1 MILWDKMLG
10 FCEISTHPAFL
21 HPRRTIAMAPKPL
34 ALETELYRFRDKLLD
49 SSLRNPLLNYRISQR
64 KTVEIAPVSVDA
76 AYDRLVNASNWLRLL
91 PESTKTTIASVKQP
105 PRKEAMEP
113 PPILDNTLTTV
124 CSEEKF
130 EGQLRGMQRDA
141 KTSIEETGI
150 NYLHLAVGFLHWS
163 ETNNEESDF
172 RRAPLILIPIQLE
185 QTISPRGG
193 LDYKIQ
199 WNEDEIQSN
208 ASLRKKLESDFA
220 IKLPD
225 YDESIAPSEY
235 LQEVRKSIA
244 AKSAWQVDESMFH
257 KLSMFVDLDP
267 KLWAESSAISESS
280 LASRLISGNDS
291 TGGSGLYAPDYQIDE
306 HPIAQNIELP
316 LDADSSQISALA
328 DIAAGK
334 SLVIEGPPGT
344 GKSQTIANAI
354 SHAMEQGKTILFVA
368 EKLAALEVVHKRLA
382 QAGLADF
389 CLELHGHAVSPK
401 KIYESLGERLARQS
415 DIQPQTSRDRS
426 HHESY
431 RAKLYSYL
439 KASSKRIGPYDEPLY
454 DLFWRVVQL
463 RQREIPLLR
472 NIDVDCNLDQPRFE
486 EAVQSLQAF
495 SKASSQ
501 YDLPKQSAWWGFFPK
516 DLTPAESDRIIDLL
530 PSLRQAATEL
540 EQCFTSISTVLGES
554 KQSTATFLGG
564 CSAKKLEPS
573 LTNPPA
579 KPTLGFQSLINQE
592 IQTQAINIQQLVN
605 DSKQADGILKQHL
618 DPSNHSYEHATV
630 RFAGLNEHYWQ
641 SLPKDA
647 ELWKLAELRAWIS
660 QIESLF
666 ARLYETIG
674 KLTTFG
680 FPAPQHLEDLERN
693 IGFVHLTQHSV
704 VQGVDHFQMD
714 WFSDSTRKLLSEAK
728 SKTEELLKRREEI
741 NEYFHIPSAP
751 DSDRLLFLIKQ
762 YRTHGNSWLRWFSGE
777 YRTVVK
783 QLRQFA
789 TFPKGTTFTKT
800 LAMLESLYSF
810 DKDLK
815 ALENNATLQK
825 LFGQRF
831 QGLET
836 DWNSIGL
843 LCDWVSTAKKMG
855 IDHRRANEL
864 LAVRD
869 ELVQQFSVREVKQT
883 ILAIDTEFKGQW
895 AKQLQFGEN
904 WHRTVRLSE
913 RVKSL
918 NDLKNSLQDIE
929 QSASYLKLGTNS
941 KFDAL
946 IRCVVAAKR
955 LEAMGKEIHRIE
967 QTPESTEYRLLHEA
981 RAGKVDYQKL
991 SDWLGSLR
999 KAGIPASVYAAMD
1012 KIGSESVCSELLNTL
1027 KRFEQTEKD
1036 WNTTRLSITSSSVVE
1051 PSWMSFR
1058 NSQGSPSVSLLA
1070 DVQKLAAE
1078 ASRLPAWLSF
1088 CRTMERCKRA
1098 GVDGFAMAAATDQV
1112 DESQLSDAYQ
1122 LALFNRLA
1130 EVELHSNEIGFHFT
1144 TTEMDDIR
1152 NNFQKL
1158 DRLRIQGK
1166 QTEIAQRVLQRQAPE
1181 GNSRG
1186 RVGEYTEMGLVRHE
1200 IGKKSRHCKTREL
1213 MARAGRAV
1221 QALKPCFLMSPL
1233 SLARYLPAA
1242 TMEFDMVIMDE
1253 ASQIKP
1259 EDAIGAILRAKQLVV
1274 VGDPKQL
1281 PPTSFFDQTDDEID
1295 DEDATQFDNAESV
1308 LEVAQRS
1315 FQPYRR
1321 LRWHYRSQHEN
1332 LIQFSNVKFYDEDL
1346 VVFPSPCD
1354 TLGGLGIVH
1363 HQVTDATCIKGE
1375 NLREAQRI
1383 VERIIEH
1390 AKQRTGESL
1399 GVAAFNQ
1406 KQSELID
1413 GLVAKACSSDPEFA
1427 SLYAQMREGDDGFF
1441 VKNLENI
1448 QGDERDV
1455 IFISYTYGRDPSSGK
1470 VFQRFGP
1477 INSGMGWR
1485 RLNVMVTRSRKRME
1499 IFSSLLPSDI
1509 HGGPDKSR
1517 GVNAYRDFLEYAMNG
1532 MMRETGS
1539 ESGREPGSP
1548 FEESVARVVES
1559 AGLEAVF
1566 QVGVAGY
1573 YIDIGVRR
1581 RAGDRS
1587 YLLGIECDGATYHSS
1602 KSARDRDRLR
1612 EEIIKGRGW
1621 NLHRIWSTDWFLN
1634 QKAEEERLI
1643 CKLREVIG

>member
-1 MILWDKMLG
+1 
-10 FCEISTHPAFL
+10 
-21 HPRRTIAMAPKPL
+21 MAPKPL
-34 ALETELYRFRDKLLD
+34 AIETELFRFRDKLLD
-49 SSLRNPLLNYRISQR
+49 SSLRNPLLNYKVSKR
-64 KTVEIAPVSVDA
+64 KTVEIAPVSPDDA
-76 AYDRLVNASNWLRLL
+76 YERLVSSSNWLRLL
-91 PESTKTTIASVKQP
+91 PESTKKSIDSAKQTPGKDDIELQPIA
-105 PRKEAMEP
+105 
-113 PPILDNTLTTV
+113 DNALNTV
-124 CSEEKF
+124 CSPEKF
-130 EGQLRGMQRDA
+130 EGLLRGILRDA

-150 NYLHLAVGFLHWS
+150 NYLHLALGFLHWS
-163 ETNNEESDF
+163 ETNNDESEL

-193 LDYKIQ
+193 LDYKIL

-220 IKLPD
+220 IRLPD
-225 YDESIAPSEY
+225 YDESIPPSDY
-235 LQEVRKSIA
+235 FLEVRRSISARA
-244 AKSAWQVDESMFH
+244 AWYVDESVLLGFFSFH

-267 KLWAESSAISESS
+267 KLWTESNAISDSS

-291 TGGSGLYAPDYQIDE
+291 SGESGLYAPDYQIDE

-354 SHAMEQGKTILFVA
+354 SHAMEQGKTVLFVA

-401 KIYESLGERLARQS
+401 KIYESLGERLARQTDS
-415 DIQPQTSRDRS
+415 KPQSSRDRS

-431 RAKLYSYL
+431 RAKLYAYL
-439 KASSKRIGPYDEPLY
+439 KASSKTVGPFEEPLY
-454 DLFWRVVQL
+454 DLFWRVVRL
-463 RQREIPLLR
+463 RQRDVPLLR
-472 NIDVDCNLDQPRFE
+472 NIDVDCNLDQPRFD

-495 SKASSQ
+495 STASSQ

-530 PSLRQAATEL
+530 PKLQQAASEL
-540 EQCFTSISTVLGES
+540 EECFENISTVLGES
-554 KQSTATFLGG
+554 RPSVATFLGG
-564 CSAKKLEPS
+564 CSSKKLEPS
-573 LTNPPA
+573 LTNPPI
-579 KPTLGFQSLINQE
+579 KPILGFQSLINRE
-592 IQTQAINIQQLVN
+592 IQTKAITIQQLVH

-618 DPSNHSYEHATV
+618 DPSNHSLDQSVA
-630 RFAGLNEHYWQ
+630 RFARLNDKHWQ
-641 SLPKDA
+641 FLPHDS
-647 ELWKLAELRAWIS
+647 ELWKLAELAAWIS

-666 ARLYETIG
+666 AKLYETIS
-674 KLTTFG
+674 KLTSFG
-680 FPAPQHLEDLERN
+680 FPDPQHLEELERN
-693 IGFVHLTQHSV
+693 LGFVHLTQHSV
-704 VQGVDHFQMD
+704 VQGVDHLPMD

-728 SKTEELLKRREEI
+728 AKTEELLRRKNEI
-741 NEYFHIPSAP
+741 NDYFHMPSAP
-751 DSDRLLFLIKQ
+751 DPDRLLFLIKQ
-762 YRTHGNSWLRWFSGE
+762 FRTHGNSWFRWFSGE
-777 YRTVVK
+777 YRSVVK
-783 QLRQFA
+783 ELRQFA
-789 TFPKGTTFTKT
+789 TFPKGTTYAKT
-800 LAMLESLYSF
+800 LGILESLHSF
-810 DKDLK
+810 DKDLR
-815 ALENNATLQK
+815 ALENNSTLQK
-825 LFGQRF
+825 VLGQRF
-831 QGLET
+831 QGLDT
-836 DWNSIGL
+836 DWKSVSL
-843 LCDWVSTAKKMG
+843 LCDWVATAKKMG
-855 IDHRRANEL
+855 IDHKRANQL

-869 ELVQQFSVREVKQT
+869 ELVQQFPVKEIKQT
-883 ILAIDTEFKGQW
+883 ILAIDTEFKSDW

-904 WHRTVRLSE
+904 WHRTVRFSE

-918 NDLKNSLQDIE
+918 DDLKKSLQDIE
-929 QSASYLKLGTNS
+929 QSASYLKLGTS
-941 KFDAL
+941 SRFDSL
-946 IRCVVAAKR
+946 IQCVVAAKQIDKIGR
-955 LEAMGKEIHRIE
+955 EINRIK
-967 QTPESTEYRLLHEA
+967 QTPDSVEYKLLEEA
-981 RAGKVDYQKL
+981 QTGSIDYQKL
-991 SDWLGSLR
+991 MDWLSSLR
-999 KAGIPASVYAAMD
+999 KAGAPTSVYAAMD
-1012 KIGSESVCSELLNTL
+1012 KLGSESVCGELLSILN
-1027 KRFEQTEKD
+1027 RFEKAEQD
-1036 WNTTRLSITSSSVVE
+1036 WNTNRHLITSSAVVD
-1051 PSWMSFR
+1051 SGWMSFR
-1058 NSQGSPSVSLLA
+1058 DSQNAPSVTLLRS
-1070 DVQKLAAE
+1070 VQQLTSE
-1078 ASRLPAWLSF
+1078 SSRLPAWLSF

-1098 GVDGFAMAAATDQV
+1098 GVGDFALAAATDQV

-1130 EVELHSNEIGFHFT
+1130 EIELHSNEIGFHFT
-1144 TTEMDDIR
+1144 TTEMEDIR
-1152 NNFQKL
+1152 KNFQKL

-1166 QTEIAQRVLQRQAPE
+1166 QSEIAMKVRQRQAPE

-1186 RVGEYTEMGLVRHE
+1186 RVGEYTEMGLIRHE
-1200 IGKKSRHCKTREL
+1200 IGKKSRHCKTRDL
-1213 MARAGRAV
+1213 MNRAGRAV

-1321 LRWHYRSQHEN
+1321 LRWHYRSQHES

-1354 TLGGLGIVH
+1354 TLGGLGVVH
-1363 HQVTDATCIKGE
+1363 HQVPDATCVKGE

-1390 AKQRTGESL
+1390 AKQQTGESL

-1406 KQSELID
+1406 KQSDLID
-1413 GLVAKACSSDPEFA
+1413 ALVAKACSSDPEFA
-1427 SLYAQMREGDDGFF
+1427 NLYAQMREGDDGFF

-1477 INSGMGWR
+1477 INSAMGWR
-1485 RLNVMVTRSRKRME
+1485 RLNVMVTRARKRME
-1499 IFSSLLPSDI
+1499 VFSSLLPSDI

-1532 MMRETGS
+1532 MMREIGS

-1581 RAGDRS
+1581 RDGDRS

-1643 CKLREVIG
+1643 RRLREALG

>member
-1 MILWDKMLG
+1 
-10 FCEISTHPAFL
+10 
-21 HPRRTIAMAPKPL
+21 MAQKPL
-34 ALETELYRFRDKLLD
+34 ALETELLRFRDKLLD
-49 SSLRNPLLNYRISQR
+49 SSLRNPLLNYRVSKR
-64 KTVEIAPVSVDA
+64 KTVEIAPVSADDAYKRLVDA
-76 AYDRLVNASNWLRLL
+76 STWLRLV
-91 PESTKTTIASVKQP
+91 PETTKNRRDLAKQP
-105 PRKEAMEP
+105 TGAELVER
-113 PPILDNTLTTV
+113 PPILDNTLHTE

-130 EGQLRGMQRDA
+130 EGLLRGMQRDA

-163 ETNNEESDF
+163 ETNNDESEL

-185 QTISPRGG
+185 QTISARGG
-193 LDYKIQ
+193 LDYKIL

-208 ASLRKKLESDFA
+208 ASLRKKLESDFS

-225 YDESIAPSEY
+225 YEESTYPSDY
-235 LQEVRKSIA
+235 FQQVRNSIA
-244 AKSAWQVDESMFH
+244 ARPSWRVDESMLLGFFSFH

-267 KLWAESSAISESS
+267 KLWSESNAINELS
-280 LASRLISGNDS
+280 LASRLISGNES

-354 SHAMEQGKTILFVA
+354 SHAMEQGKTVLFVA

-401 KIYESLGERLARQS
+401 KIYESLGDRLARQS
-415 DIQPQTSRDRS
+415 DIQPQSSRDRS
-426 HHESY
+426 HQDSY
-431 RAKLYSYL
+431 RVKLHAYL
-439 KASSKRIGPYDEPLY
+439 KASSKRIGPYEEPLY
-454 DLFWRVVQL
+454 DLFWRVVRL
-463 RQREIPLLR
+463 RQRDVPMLREIE
-472 NIDVDCNLDQPRFE
+472 VDCNLDQPQFH
-486 EAVQSLQAF
+486 EAVQSLEAF

-501 YDLPKQSAWWGFFPK
+501 YELPKQSAWWGFFPK
-516 DLTPAESDRIIDLL
+516 DLTPAESDRILNLL
-530 PSLRQAATEL
+530 PKLQQAATAL
-540 EQCFTSISTVLGES
+540 EQCFTNISKVLGES
-554 KQSTATFLGG
+554 RQTTAAFFRE
-564 CSAKKLEPS
+564 CSSKKLES
-573 LTNPPA
+573 TLTNPPP
-579 KPTLGFQSLINQE
+579 KPILGFQSLMNLE
-592 IQTQAINIQQLVN
+592 IQTQAIRIQQLVN
-605 DSKQADGILKQHL
+605 DADQADRILKQQL
-618 DPSNHSYEHATV
+618 DTSEHSFERSLA
-630 RFAGLNEHYWQ
+630 RFAGLNDQHWQ

-647 ELWKLAELRAWIS
+647 ELWKLSEIAAWIS

-666 ARLYETIG
+666 AKLYETIG
-674 KLTTFG
+674 KLRSYG
-680 FPAPQHLEDLERN
+680 FADPQHLEDLERN
-693 IGFVHLTQHSV
+693 LAIVHLTQHSV
-704 VQGVDHFQMD
+704 LQGIQHLQME

-728 SKTEELLKRREEI
+728 SKTEELLRRRDEI
-741 NEYFHIPSAP
+741 NEYFHMPSAP
-751 DSDRLLFLIKQ
+751 DPDRLLFLIKQ
-762 YRTHGNSWLRWFSGE
+762 YRTHGNSWFRWFSGD
-777 YRTVVK
+777 YRTVAK
-783 QLRQFA
+783 ELRQFA
-789 TFPKGTTFTKT
+789 TFPKGTTYAKT
-800 LAMLESLYSF
+800 LAILESYYSF

-815 ALENNATLQK
+815 ALESNPTLQK
-825 LFGQRF
+825 ILGQRF
-831 QGLET
+831 QGLDT
-836 DWNSIGL
+836 DWKTIGL
-843 LCDWVSTAKKMG
+843 ICDWVATAKKMG

-869 ELVQQFSVREVKQT
+869 ELVQQFPIREIKQT
-883 ILAIDTEFKGQW
+883 ILSIDTEFKSQW
-895 AKQLQFGEN
+895 AKQLQFGEK

-913 RVKSL
+913 RVKIL
-918 NDLKNSLQDIE
+918 DDLRKSLQEIE
-929 QSASYLKLGTNS
+929 QSASYLKLGTS
-941 KFDAL
+941 CKFQEL
-946 IRCVVAAKR
+946 TECVAAAKQ
-955 LEAMGKEIHRIE
+955 LERIGRETQRIE
-967 QTPESTEYRLLHEA
+967 QTPDATEYQLLQEA
-981 RAGKVDYQKL
+981 QAGVVDYQKL
-991 SDWLGSLR
+991 MDWMNCFR
-999 KAGIPASVYAAMD
+999 KAGIPMSVYAAMD
-1012 KIGSESVCSELLNTL
+1012 KLGSELVCGELLSTL
-1027 KRFEQTEKD
+1027 KQYEQAEQG
-1036 WNTTRLSITSSSVVE
+1036 WNTTRDRITNSAVVE
-1051 PSWMSFR
+1051 PGWMSFR
-1058 NSQGSPSVSLLA
+1058 DSQGVPSENLLA
-1070 DVQKLAAE
+1070 EVQNLTSESK
-1078 ASRLPAWLSF
+1078 RLPAWLSF

-1112 DESQLSDAYQ
+1112 DESQLSDVYQ

-1130 EVELHSNEIGFHFT
+1130 EVELNSNEIGFRFT
-1144 TTEMDDIR
+1144 TNEMEDIR
-1152 NNFQKL
+1152 KNFQKF

-1166 QTEIAQRVLQRQAPE
+1166 QSEIAQKVLMRKAPE

-1186 RVGEYTEMGLVRHE
+1186 RVGEYTEMGLIRHE
-1200 IGKKSRHCKTREL
+1200 IGKKSRHCKTRDL
-1213 MARAGRAV
+1213 MTRAGRAV

-1332 LIQFSNVKFYDEDL
+1332 LIQFSNVKFYEEDL

-1354 TLGGLGIVH
+1354 TLGGLGVVH
-1363 HQVTDATCIKGE
+1363 HQVPDATCVKGE

-1383 VERIIEH
+1383 VERIVEH
-1390 AKQRTGESL
+1390 TKQRSGESL

-1413 GLVAKACSSDPEFA
+1413 GLVAKACGSDPEFA
-1427 SLYAQMREGDDGFF
+1427 TLYAQMREGDDGFF

-1455 IFISYTYGRDPSSGK
+1455 IFISYTYGRDPSTGK

-1477 INSGMGWR
+1477 INSAMGWR
-1485 RLNVMVTRSRKRME
+1485 RLNVMVTRARKRME
-1499 IFSSLLPSDI
+1499 VFSSLLPSDI

-1532 MMRETGS
+1532 MIREIGS

-1581 RAGDRS
+1581 REGDRS

-1621 NLHRIWSTDWFLN
+1621 NLYRIWSTDWFLN

-1643 CKLREVIG
+1643 RRLQECFGSA

>member
-1 MILWDKMLG
+1 
-10 FCEISTHPAFL
+10 
-21 HPRRTIAMAPKPL
+21 MAPKPL
-34 ALETELYRFRDKLLD
+34 ALETELFRFRDKLLD
-49 SSLRNPLLNYRISQR
+49 SSLRNPLLNYRISKR
-64 KTVEIAPVSVDA
+64 KTVEIAPVSADDAYKRLVDA
-76 AYDRLVNASNWLRLL
+76 NTWLRLV
-91 PESTKTTIASVKQP
+91 PETTKTASNPVKQP
-105 PRKEAMEP
+105 PGKESIEQ
-113 PPILDNTLTTV
+113 PPIVDNTLTTV
-124 CSEEKF
+124 CSSEKF
-130 EGQLRGMQRDA
+130 EALLRGMLRDA

-163 ETNNEESDF
+163 ETNNDESEL

-193 LDYKIQ
+193 LDYKIL

-208 ASLRKKLESDFA
+208 ASLKKKLESDFA

-225 YDESIAPSEY
+225 YEESMHPSDY
-235 LQEVRKSIA
+235 FQQVRKSIA
-244 AKSAWQVDESMFH
+244 ARVSWRVDESMLLGFFSFH

-267 KLWAESSAISESS
+267 KLWSESNAINESS

-291 TGGSGLYAPDYQIDE
+291 TGVSGLYAPDYQIDE

-354 SHAMEQGKTILFVA
+354 SHAMEQGKTVLFVA

-401 KIYESLGERLARQS
+401 KIYESLGDRLARQS
-415 DIQPQTSRDRS
+415 DIQPQSSRDRS
-426 HHESY
+426 HQESY
-431 RAKLYSYL
+431 RAKLHAYL
-439 KASSKRIGPYDEPLY
+439 KASSKKIGPYEEPLY
-454 DLFWRVVQL
+454 DLFWRVVRL
-463 RQREIPLLR
+463 RQRDVPMLREIE
-472 NIDVDCNLDQPRFE
+472 VDCNLDQPQFD

-501 YDLPKQSAWWGFFPK
+501 YDLPKQSSWWGFFPK
-516 DLTPAESDRIIDLL
+516 DLTPAESDRIVDLL
-530 PSLRQAATEL
+530 PKLEQAASDL
-540 EQCFTSISTVLGES
+540 EDCFTNISKVLGES
-554 KQSTATFLGG
+554 KQTTAAFLGG
-564 CSAKKLEPS
+564 CSVKKLEPT
-573 LTNPPA
+573 LTNPPR
-579 KPTLGFQSLINQE
+579 KPILGFQSLMNPE
-592 IQTQAINIQQLVN
+592 IQTQAIRIQQLVN
-605 DSKQADGILKQHL
+605 DANQADRMLKQHL
-618 DPSNHSYEHATV
+618 DTSSHSFEQALV
-630 RFAGLNEHYWQ
+630 RFAGLNDQHWQ

-647 ELWKLAELRAWIS
+647 ELWKLAELAAWIS

-674 KLTTFG
+674 KLKSFG
-680 FPAPQHLEDLERN
+680 FTDPQHLEDLERN
-693 IGFVHLTQHSV
+693 LAFVHLTQHSV
-704 VQGVDHFQMD
+704 VQGVEHLQMD

-728 SKTEELLKRREEI
+728 SKTEELLRRREEI
-741 NEYFHIPSAP
+741 NEYFHMPSAP

-762 YRTHGNSWLRWFSGE
+762 FRTHGNSWFRWFSGD
-777 YRTVVK
+777 YRMVAK
-783 QLRQFA
+783 ELRQFA
-789 TFPKGTTFTKT
+789 TFPKGTTYAKT
-800 LAMLESLYSF
+800 LAILESFYSF

-815 ALENNATLQK
+815 ALENNLTLQK
-825 LFGQRF
+825 ILGQRF
-831 QGLET
+831 QGLDT
-836 DWNSIGL
+836 DWKSIGS
-843 LCDWVSTAKKMG
+843 LCDWVATAKKMG
-855 IDHRRANEL
+855 VDHRRANEL
-864 LAVRD
+864 LAARD
-869 ELVQQFSVREVKQT
+869 ELVQQFPIREIKQT
-883 ILAIDTEFKGQW
+883 ILSIDTEFKSQW

-904 WHRTVRLSE
+904 GHRTTRLSE
-913 RVKSL
+913 QLKCLDELKKSL
-918 NDLKNSLQDIE
+918 QEIE
-929 QSASYLKLGTNS
+929 QSASYLKLGTS
-941 KFDAL
+941 CKL
-946 IRCVVAAKR
+946 QELTECVAAAKQIDQIGR
-955 LEAMGKEIHRIE
+955 ETQRIK
-967 QTPESTEYRLLHEA
+967 QSPESTEYQLLQEA
-981 RAGKVDYQKL
+981 HAGGVDYQKL
-991 SDWLGSLR
+991 MDWMNCVR
-999 KAGIPASVYAAMD
+999 KAGILMSVYAAMD
-1012 KIGSESVCSELLNTL
+1012 QFGSESVCGELSSTL
-1027 KRFEQTEKD
+1027 KQFEQAEQD
-1036 WNTTRLSITSSSVVE
+1036 WNTTRDRITNSAVVE

-1058 NSQGSPSVSLLA
+1058 DSQGVPSENLLTE
-1070 DVQKLAAE
+1070 VRKLTSE
-1078 ASRLPAWLSF
+1078 SKRLPAWLSF

-1144 TTEMDDIR
+1144 THEMEDIR

-1166 QTEIAQRVLQRQAPE
+1166 QSEIAQKVLMRQAPE

-1186 RVGEYTEMGLVRHE
+1186 RVGEYTEMGLIRHE
-1200 IGKKSRHCKTREL
+1200 IGKKSRHCKTRDL
-1213 MARAGRAV
+1213 MTRAGRAV

-1281 PPTSFFDQTDDEID
+1281 PPTSFFDQIDDEID

-1354 TLGGLGIVH
+1354 TLGGLGVVH
-1363 HQVTDATCIKGE
+1363 HQVPDATCVKGE

-1383 VERIIEH
+1383 VERIVEH

-1427 SLYAQMREGDDGFF
+1427 NLYAQMREGDDGFF

-1455 IFISYTYGRDPSSGK
+1455 IFISYTYGRDPSTGK

-1477 INSGMGWR
+1477 INSAMGWR
-1485 RLNVMVTRSRKRME
+1485 RLNVMVTRARKRME
-1499 IFSSLLPSDI
+1499 VFSSLLPSDI

-1532 MMRETGS
+1532 MIREIGS

-1581 RAGDRS
+1581 REGDRS

-1621 NLHRIWSTDWFLN
+1621 NLYRIWSTDWFLN
-1634 QKAEEERLI
+1634 QDAEEERLI
-1643 CKLREVIG
+1643 LRLQECIK

>member
-1 MILWDKMLG
+1 
-10 FCEISTHPAFL
+10 
-21 HPRRTIAMAPKPL
+21 MAPKPL
-34 ALETELYRFRDKLLD
+34 ALETELFRFRDKLLD
-49 SSLRNPLLNYRISQR
+49 SSLRNPLLNYRISKR
-64 KTVEIAPVSVDA
+64 KTVEIAPVSTDHAYKRLVDA
-76 AYDRLVNASNWLRLL
+76 NTWLRLL
-91 PESTKTTIASVKQP
+91 PETTKTASNPVKQP
-105 PRKEAMEP
+105 PGKESIEQS
-113 PPILDNTLTTV
+113 PIVDNTLTTV
-124 CSEEKF
+124 CSWEKF
-130 EGQLRGMQRDA
+130 EALLRGMLRDA

-163 ETNNEESDF
+163 ETNNDESEL

-193 LDYKIQ
+193 LDYKIL

-225 YDESIAPSEY
+225 FDESMHPSDY
-235 LQEVRKSIA
+235 FQEVTKSIA
-244 AKSAWQVDESMFH
+244 ARPAWRVDESMLLGFFSFH

-267 KLWAESSAISESS
+267 KLWSESNAINESS

-354 SHAMEQGKTILFVA
+354 SHAMEQGKTVLFVA

-415 DIQPQTSRDRS
+415 DSQPQSSRDRS
-426 HHESY
+426 HQESY
-431 RAKLYSYL
+431 RAKLHAYL
-439 KASSKRIGPYDEPLY
+439 KASSKKIGPYEEPLY
-454 DLFWRVVQL
+454 DLFWRVVRL
-463 RQREIPLLR
+463 RQCDVPVLREIE
-472 NIDVDCNLDQPRFE
+472 VDCNLDQPQFD

-516 DLTPAESDRIIDLL
+516 DLTPAESDRIVDLL
-530 PSLRQAATEL
+530 PRL
-540 EQCFTSISTVLGES
+540 EKVANDLEECLIDISTLLCVDKE
-554 KQSTATFLGG
+554 AVAAFLGDG
-564 CSAKKLEPS
+564 SEKDLQQTIS
-573 LTNPPA
+573 SPPA
-579 KPTLGFQSLINQE
+579 KPNLGFESFINKE
-592 IQTQAINIQQLVN
+592 IQAQAIRIQQLVN
-605 DSKQADGILKQHL
+605 DSKHAEAILKQHL
-618 DPSNHSYEHATV
+618 DPSSHTFEQALVH
-630 RFAGLNEHYWQ
+630 FASLNEEYWQ
-641 SLPKDA
+641 SLPRDT
-647 ELWKLAELRAWIS
+647 ELWRLSELSGWVS

-666 ARLYETIG
+666 AKIYETIG
-674 KLTTFG
+674 KLRVFG
-680 FPAPQHLEDLERN
+680 FPDSQHLEDLERHLN
-693 IGFVHLTQHSV
+693 FVHLTQHSV
-704 VQGVDHFQMD
+704 VQGVEHLQME

-728 SKTEELLKRREEI
+728 SKTEELLKRKSEI
-741 NEYFHIPSAP
+741 NEYFHTPSAP
-751 DSDRLLFLIKQ
+751 DSERLLFLIKQ
-762 YRTHGNSWLRWFSGE
+762 FRTLGKSWFRWFSGD
-777 YRTVVK
+777 YRMVVK
-783 QLRQFA
+783 ELRQFA
-789 TFPKGTTFTKT
+789 TFPKGFGYAKT
-800 LAMLESLYSF
+800 LAMLESFYSF

-815 ALENNATLQK
+815 ALENNTTLQK
-825 LFGQRF
+825 VLTQRF
-831 QGLET
+831 QGLDT
-836 DWNSIGL
+836 DWKSIGL
-843 LCDWVSTAKKMG
+843 LCDWVATAKKMG
-855 IDHRRANEL
+855 VDHRRANEL
-864 LAVRD
+864 LASRD
-869 ELVQQFSVREVKQT
+869 ELIQQFSVKEIKQT
-883 ILAIDTEFKGQW
+883 ILSIDTEFKSQW
-895 AKQLQFGEN
+895 AKQLQFGEK
-904 WHRTVRLSE
+904 WHRTARLAE

-918 NDLKNSLQDIE
+918 RDLKQSLLDLDK
-929 QSASYLKLGTNS
+929 SAAYLKLGTSS
-941 KFDAL
+941 KFDV
-946 IRCVVAAKR
+946 IIQCVIAAKQ
-955 LEAMGKEIHRIE
+955 LEKIGKEIHRIK
-967 QTPESTEYRLLHEA
+967 QTPDTTDYMLLEEA
-981 RAGKVDYQKL
+981 QDGDVDYQRL
-991 SDWLGSLR
+991 IDWLSSLR
-999 KAGIPASVYAAMD
+999 KAGVPPTVYAAMD
-1012 KIGSESVCSELLNTL
+1012 RLGSEAVCRRLS
-1027 KRFEQTEKD
+1027 KAVQRFEQAEQD
-1036 WNTTRLSITSSSVVE
+1036 WTSTRHLITNSAVVD
-1051 PSWMSFR
+1051 SAWMSFR
-1058 NSQGSPSVSLLA
+1058 DSQRSPSATLLT
-1070 DVQKLAAE
+1070 DVRKLTSE
-1078 ASRLPAWLSF
+1078 SKRLPAWLSF
-1088 CRTMERCKRA
+1088 CRTLDRCKRA
-1098 GVDGFAMAAATDQV
+1098 GVDAFAMAAATDQV

-1130 EVELHSNEIGFHFT
+1130 ELELNSNEIGFRFT
-1144 TTEMDDIR
+1144 TNEMEDIR
-1152 NNFQKL
+1152 KNFQEL

-1166 QTEIAQRVLQRQAPE
+1166 QSEIAQKVLMRQAPE

-1186 RVGEYTEMGLVRHE
+1186 RVGEYTEMGLIRHE
-1200 IGKKSRHCKTREL
+1200 IGKKSRHCKTRDL
-1213 MARAGRAV
+1213 MTRAGRAV
-1221 QALKPCFLMSPL
+1221 QVLKPCFLMSPL

-1281 PPTSFFDQTDDEID
+1281 PPTSFFDQTDDEIE

-1346 VVFPSPCD
+1346 VVFPSPSD
-1354 TLGGLGIVH
+1354 TLGGLGVVH
-1363 HQVTDATCIKGE
+1363 HQVPDATCVKGE

-1383 VERIIEH
+1383 VERIVEH

-1427 SLYAQMREGDDGFF
+1427 NLYAQMREGDDGFF

-1455 IFISYTYGRDPSSGK
+1455 IFISYTYGRDPSTGK

-1477 INSGMGWR
+1477 INSAMGWR
-1485 RLNVMVTRSRKRME
+1485 RLNVMVTRARKRME
-1499 IFSSLLPSDI
+1499 VFSSLLPSDI

-1532 MMRETGS
+1532 MIREIGS

-1581 RAGDRS
+1581 REGDRS

-1643 CKLREVIG
+1643 RRLQECIK

>member
-1 MILWDKMLG
+1 
-10 FCEISTHPAFL
+10 
-21 HPRRTIAMAPKPL
+21 MAPKPL
-34 ALETELYRFRDKLLD
+34 ALETELFRFRDKLLD
-49 SSLRNPLLNYRISQR
+49 SSLRNPLLNYRVSKR
-64 KTVEIAPVSVDA
+64 KTVEIVPVAADD
-76 AYDRLVNASNWLRLL
+76 AYDRLVNNSNWLRLL
-91 PESTKTTIASVKQP
+91 PESTKPTSASAKQP
-105 PRKEAMEP
+105 AAKELTELP
-113 PPILDNTLTTV
+113 LISDNTLNTV
-124 CSEEKF
+124 CSAEKF
-130 EGQLRGMQRDA
+130 EALLRGMLRDA

-150 NYLHLAVGFLHWS
+150 NYLHLALGFLHWS
-163 ETNNEESDF
+163 ESNNDESEL

-193 LDYKIQ
+193 LDYKIL

-225 YDESIAPSEY
+225 FDENARPTEY
-235 LQEVRKSIA
+235 LQLVRKSI
-244 AKSAWQVDESMFH
+244 SARPAWKVDENMLLGFFSFH

-267 KLWAESSAISESS
+267 KLWSESNAISESS
-280 LASRLISGNDS
+280 LASRLISGNEA

-306 HPIAQNIELP
+306 HPIAQKIELP

-382 QAGLADF
+382 QAGLGDF

-401 KIYESLGERLARQS
+401 KIYESLGERLARQ
-415 DIQPQTSRDRS
+415 DDRTQYNSRDRS
-426 HHESY
+426 NQESY
-431 RAKLYSYL
+431 RAKLSAYL
-439 KASSKRIGPYDEPLY
+439 KASSKQSGPYDEPLY
-454 DLFWRVVQL
+454 NTFWRVVQL
-463 RQREIPLLR
+463 RQRGVPLLR
-472 NIDVDCNLDQPRFE
+472 DIEVNCSVDQPEFE

-501 YDLPKQSAWWGFFPK
+501 YELPKQSSWWGFFQK
-516 DLTPAESDRIIDLL
+516 ELTPAESDRILELL
-530 PSLRQAATEL
+530 PKLQAAANTI
-540 EQCFTSISTVLGES
+540 EQCFTNLSTLLGEA
-554 KQSTATFLGG
+554 KPTVAKLLGS
-564 CSAKKLEPS
+564 CSSKKLEPF
-573 LTNPPA
+573 LANPPA
-579 KPTLGFQSLINQE
+579 RPSLGFGNLIATE
-592 IQTQAINIQQLVN
+592 TQALAIKIQKLVN
-605 DSKQADGILKQHL
+605 DLKYVDGILNEHL
-618 DPSNHSYEHATV
+618 DTSRHSSEQSISK
-630 RFAGLNEHYWQ
+630 FARMQEQYWQ
-641 SLPKDA
+641 SLPQDI
-647 ELWKLAELRAWIS
+647 ELWKLAELAAWIN
-660 QIESLF
+660 QLESLF
-666 ARLYETIG
+666 GKLFETIG
-674 KLTTFG
+674 KLQSFG
-680 FPAPQHLEDLERN
+680 FPEPQHLEDLERVL
-693 IGFVHLTQHSV
+693 GTVHLTQHSV
-704 VQGVDHFQMD
+704 VQGIGDLPID
-714 WFSDSTRKLLSEAK
+714 WFSDSTRKLISEAK

-741 NEYFHIPSAP
+741 NECFHIPSAP
-751 DSDRLLFLIKQ
+751 ASDRLLFLIKQ
-762 YRTHGNSWLRWFSGE
+762 FRTHGNSWFRWFSGE
-777 YRTVVK
+777 YRTVIK
-783 QLRQFA
+783 ELRQFA
-789 TFPKGTTFTKT
+789 TFPKGTGFAKT
-800 LAMLESLYSF
+800 LTMLESFYSF
-810 DKDLK
+810 DKDLR
-815 ALENNATLQK
+815 ALESNPTLQRI
-825 LFGQRF
+825 LGQRF
-831 QGLET
+831 QGLDT
-836 DWNSIGL
+836 DWKSIGL
-843 LCDWVSTAKKMG
+843 LCDWIATAKKMG
-855 IDHRRANEL
+855 VDHKRANEL

-869 ELVQQFSVREVKQT
+869 EFVQQFSVREIKQT
-883 ILAIDTEFKGQW
+883 ILAIDTEFKSEW
-895 AKQLQFGEN
+895 AKLLQFGEKA
-904 WHRTVRLSE
+904 HRTVRISE
-913 RVKSL
+913 RVTMLGELKKSM
-918 NDLKNSLQDIE
+918 KDIE
-929 QSASYLKLGTNS
+929 DSASHLKLCTNTKFGVLVQCVLAS
-941 KFDAL
+941 KNHDR
-946 IRCVVAAKR
+946 I
-955 LEAMGKEIHRIE
+955 GKEIDRMKLNPDSE
-967 QTPESTEYRLLHEA
+967 ECQLLREA
-981 RAGKVDYQKL
+981 QEGNIDYQKL
-991 SDWLGSLR
+991 IDWVSGLR
-999 KAGIPASVYAAMD
+999 KAGIPDGISVAMD
-1012 KIGSESVCSELLNTL
+1012 KLGSESVCEQLSGNLNA
-1027 KRFEQTEKD
+1027 FEQAEKD
-1036 WNTTRLSITSSSVVE
+1036 WNTIRHQMTSSATVE
-1051 PSWMSFR
+1051 PDWMITR
-1058 NSQGSPSVSLLA
+1058 DSQGIPSISLLA
-1070 DVQKLAAE
+1070 EAQKLGSE
-1078 ASRLPAWLSF
+1078 SSRLPAWLAF

-1098 GVDGFAMAAATDQV
+1098 GVGDFAMAAATDQV
-1112 DESQLSDAYQ
+1112 EESQLSDAYQ

-1130 EVELHSNEIGFHFT
+1130 EIELHSNEIGFHFT
-1144 TTEMDDIR
+1144 TAEMEDIR

-1166 QTEIAQRVLQRQAPE
+1166 QSEIALKVSQRQPPE

-1186 RVGEYTEMGLVRHE
+1186 RVGEYTEMGLIRHE
-1200 IGKKSRHCKTREL
+1200 IGKKSRHCKTRDL
-1213 MARAGRAV
+1213 MTRAGRAV

-1281 PPTSFFDQTDDEID
+1281 PPTSFFDQTDDQID
-1295 DEDATQFDNAESV
+1295 DEDATQYDNAESV

-1321 LRWHYRSQHEN
+1321 LRWHYRSQHES

-1346 VVFPSPCD
+1346 VVFPSPRD
-1354 TLGGLGIVH
+1354 TLGGLGVVY
-1363 HQVTDATCIKGE
+1363 HQVAEATCVKGE

-1383 VERIIEH
+1383 VDRIIEF

-1413 GLVAKACSSDPEFA
+1413 ALVAKACSSDPEFA
-1427 SLYAQMREGDDGFF
+1427 ILYAEMREGDDGFF

-1477 INSGMGWR
+1477 INSSMGWR
-1485 RLNVMVTRSRKRME
+1485 RLNVMVTRARKRME
-1499 IFSSLLPSDI
+1499 VFSSLLPSDI

-1517 GVNAYRDFLEYAMNG
+1517 GVNAYRDFLEYTMNG
-1532 MMRETGS
+1532 RVREIGS

-1581 RAGDRS
+1581 RDGDRS

-1621 NLHRIWSTDWFLN
+1621 NLYRIWSTDWFLN

-1643 CKLREVIG
+1643 RRLREALG